1 MVNPELTFPMAVE
14 DYRKQGYSDKW
25 IENRLKSIRTRNELI
40 NGSNDWSQANLN
52 ENDMWRKWRNCG
64 NFRHKRH
71 FRHLRNYEWSIDF
84 QGERMLEAISA
95 DFLRWAEKV
104 SAGSP

>member
-1 MVNPELTFPMAVE
+1 MKTTCGGSGGMAE
-14 DYRKQGYSDKW
+14 S
-25 IENRLKSIRTRNELI
+25 
-40 NGSNDWSQANLN
+40 
-52 ENDMWRKWRNCG
+52 
-64 NFRHKRH
+64 FRHKRH